1 MRDHLPQ
8 VSKFKLLSRSFF
20 YLTVYYS
27 KVSVTLVLFDEYHES
42 YTYKIPCKF

>member
-8 VSKFKLLSRSFF
+8 VSKFKLLSRFF
-20 YLTVYYS
+20 YLIVYYS